1 MFISVYLSEKAEMKV
16 EEALVEIMFGKPGLL
31 LRGLIS
37 NRNTYHHLTKIVRD
51 IPPLHGKGRLKKSVI
66 FITLGSDPTPLDS
79 KHVMYMY

>member
-51 IPPLHGKGRLKKSVI
+51 IPPLHGKGRLKKKYDFYNFGV
-66 FITLGSDPTPLDS
+66 
-79 KHVMYMY
+79 